1 MRLTNVT
8 SASSLARAKQLG
20 KALRAAGALAAVC
33 LFVIALAGTA
43 SAAPLKAGGAKLIAG
58 SYRSIWAGPE
68 VAASPALAFLHP
80 RQRIEI
86 GAADARRLGLAD
98 GAEMAVA
105 DARGTQLRARV
116 AVRDGIAA
124 GSAFMQRALAG
135 DSAERLSGQTVEIVA
150 IPDPPPPPPL
160 HAEGASER
168 EQADGDPGDS
178 VDSIEEALA

>member
-1 MRLTNVT
+1 MTLEELGGVGVRWP
-8 SASSLARAKQLG
+8 AREQAANLP
-20 KALRAAGALAAVC
+20 APSPAGAGGRPPVTES
-33 LFVIALAGTA
+33 GPR
-43 SAAPLKAGGAKLIAG
+43 APLKAGGAKLIAG

-105 DARGTQLRARV
+105 DASGTQIRARV

-124 GSAFMQRALAG
+124 GSAFLQRALAG
-135 DSAERLSGQTVEIVA
+135 DSAESLSGQTVEIVA